1 MKSIFSNRAAR
12 IEAFRLADLYPVISS
27 EFCLGRDPY
36 EIFVAAAKGGAKV
49 IQLREK
55 NRGKKYLY
63 ELACQCR
70 QAANDYGVLLII
82 NDHVDVAVASHADG
96 VHLGQD
102 DLPLAAAR
110 MLSDE
115 LILGNSTHDLAE
127 ATLAQQQGF
136 DYINIGPI
144 YPTGTKTVNCGAL
157 GIETLRRIAP
167 HVKVPYSVMGGI
179 KRRHLAD
186 LVAAGARRIAMVTE
200 ITQADD
206 VEATVRELKG
216 SIHHASC

>member
-1 MKSIFSNRAAR
+1 MNSIFNNRGDR
-12 IEAFRLADLYPVISS
+12 IEAFRHADLYPVISS

-36 EIFVAAAKGGAKV
+36 EIFVAAVRGGAKV

-55 NRGKKYLY
+55 NRGKKYLC
-63 ELACQCR
+63 ELACRCR
-70 QAANDYGVLLII
+70 PVADDYGVLLII
-82 NDHVDVAVASHADG
+82 NDHVDVAVAARADG

-102 DLPLAAAR
+102 DLPLTAAR
-110 MLSDE
+110 MLSSE
-115 LILGNSTHDLAE
+115 LIFGNSTHDLAE
-127 ATLAQQQGF
+127 AALAEQQGY

-144 YPTGTKTVNCGAL
+144 YPTGTKSVGCAAL
-157 GIETLRRIAP
+157 GLETLRQIAP
-167 HVKVPYSVMGGI
+167 HVKVPFSVMGGI

-216 SIHHASC
+216 LIRHA

>member
-1 MKSIFSNRAAR
+1 MKSIFNSRQAR
-12 IEAFRLADLYPVISS
+12 IEAFRRADLYPVISS

-36 EIFVAAAKGGAKV
+36 EIFAAAARGGAKV

-70 QAANDYGVLLII
+70 QIANDLEVLLII
-82 NDHVDVAVASHADG
+82 NDHVDVAITAHADG

-110 MLSDE
+110 VLSED

-127 ATLAQQQGF
+127 AALAQQQGF

-157 GIETLRRIAP
+157 GIETLRQIAP

-179 KRRHLAD
+179 KRRHIAD

-206 VEATVRELKG
+206 VEATVRDLKG
-216 SIHHASC
+216 LIINAQG